1 MLAVFGDEALLQAAL
16 TFEASLARAQAAA
29 KLIPESA
36 AAAIG
41 AVCDS
46 ARFEVATLAEE
57 AAHAGT
63 LALALLPRLRARIAE
78 QDAEAARLLHRGA
91 SSQDLADTALMLQ
104 AKAGA
109 HLIQREGRALT
120 DALARVAESH
130 ARTPALARTLL
141 QPALPTTFGLQASQW
156 LLGIHQALQRFAW
169 ECRAALLLQ
178 LAGAA
183 GTLQGLSLEVLERM
197 AAELGL
203 AAPVLPWTA
212 RRDGVAGLAGALA
225 VVSGATGKLARDISL
240 LAQHEVHEAFE
251 PRISGRGGSS
261 SMSHKRN
268 PTGCQI
274 ALSAAIRAPGLAAG
288 ILAGLP
294 QEHQRGLGGWQAEAP
309 ALATLFE
316 LTHGALQAMRVV
328 VEALEVDTV
337 AMAANL
343 AASGVGDDIGL
354 SIQLVGRCLDHY
366 RRQCKDSAEPHI
378 HAVHD

>member
-1 MLAVFGDEALLQAAL
+1 MLAVFGDEALLRAAL
-16 TFEASLARAQAAA
+16 SFEAALARAQAAA
-29 KLIPESA
+29 QLIPASA
-36 AAAIG
+36 AALIG

-46 ARFEVATLAEE
+46 ARFDVATLAEE

-78 QDAEAARLLHRGA
+78 QDVEAARLLHRGA
-91 SSQDLADTALMLQ
+91 SSQDLADSALMLQ
-104 AKAGA
+104 AKSGA
-109 HLIQREGRALT
+109 HLIQLEGRGLT
-120 DALARVAESH
+120 DALASLAHTH

-141 QPALPTTFGLQASQW
+141 QPALPMTFGLEVSQW
-156 LLGIHQALQRFAW
+156 LLYIHQALQRFGR
-169 ECRAALLLQ
+169 ECQGALLVQ
-178 LAGAA
+178 LGGAA
-183 GTLQGLSLEVLERM
+183 GTLQGLSLEVLERL

-212 RRDGVAGLAGALA
+212 CRDGVAGLACALA
-225 VVSGATGKLARDISL
+225 VLSGAVGKLARDISL

-251 PRISGRGGSS
+251 PRIVGRGGSS

-274 ALSAAIRAPGLAAG
+274 ALSAAIRAPALAAG

-316 LTHGALQAMRVV
+316 LTHGALQTMRVV
-328 VEALEVDTV
+328 VEALEVDTA

-343 AASGVGDDIGL
+343 AASGVGQDVGQ
-354 SIQLVGRCLDHY
+354 SIELVGRCLDHY
-366 RRQCKDSAEPHI
+366 RRDAKNSADPHI